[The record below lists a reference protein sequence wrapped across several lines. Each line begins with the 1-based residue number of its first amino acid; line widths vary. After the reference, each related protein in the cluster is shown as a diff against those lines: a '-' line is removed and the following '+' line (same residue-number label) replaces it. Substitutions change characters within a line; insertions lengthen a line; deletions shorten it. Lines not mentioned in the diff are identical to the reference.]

1 MYTCVCER
9 EHVPRFMHIGV
20 CICVYLCM
28 CPRECPSHRCLPVSV
43 CVGVF
48 QREREHKHRFMHIG
62 VCMCLCVE
70 VLAHGHVCVVTRE
83 RVVRCVHM
91 GLSLCAGVCVCVSK
105 RAWLSCIH
113 MGMCVCVHA
122 CTGGFTWEWG
132 GLALE
137 E

>member
-1 MYTCVCER
+1 MCVCER
-9 EHVPRFMHIGV
+9 EHMPRFMHIGV
-20 CICVYLCM
+20 SVCICACAQESALHTSA
-28 CPRECPSHRCLPVSV
+28 CPSACAWV
-43 CVGVF
+43 CF
-48 QREREHKHRFMHIG
+48 REREHKHRFMHIG

-70 VLAHGHVCVVTRE
+70 VLAHGHVGVVTRE

-105 RAWLSCIH
+105 RARLSCIH

-122 CTGGFTWEWG
+122 CTGGFIWEWG

-137 E
+137 A